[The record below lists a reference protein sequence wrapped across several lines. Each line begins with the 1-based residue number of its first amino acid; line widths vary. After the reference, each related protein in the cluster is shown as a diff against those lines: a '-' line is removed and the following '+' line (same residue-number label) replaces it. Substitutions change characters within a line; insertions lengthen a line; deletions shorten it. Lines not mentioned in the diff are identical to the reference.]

1 MRRSIPRI
9 SDLPLED
16 RIAQLFVVGFEGTEV
31 TDDLQALLEERGFG
45 GVIVFARNVKSAPQL
60 KRLCGRIAALDTAL
74 PPIISVDQEGG
85 PVMRLRVPP
94 FTPWPAAGDVARY
107 AARTGD
113 MKTLRDLGQ
122 AMGRELAAVGI
133 HWNFAPVLDVNTN
146 PRNPVIGVRAFGSRP
161 IDVSRLALAVER
173 GLRSA
178 GILST
183 GKHFPG
189 HGDTIDDSHI
199 SLPRVKRSARSLS
212 RMELAPFRAAVR
224 ARIPALMTAH
234 VLYPAWDH
242 KRPATFSP
250 EILQGILRKRLG
262 FRGAIVTDDL
272 SMAGARRG
280 RTIEEASFQ
289 ALAAG
294 ADVLLICHDPGAQR
308 RAHRYLVDRAKR
320 GELSEKRINEAL
332 RRVIALKRRY
342 VAGDGRKRRPA
353 LSRVGHPA
361 HGKIVARILSDKK

>member
-1 MRRSIPRI
+1 MRKRLPRI
-9 SDLPLED
+9 SDLPLEA
-16 RIAQLFVVGFEGTEV
+16 RIAQLFVVGFEGTDV
-31 TDDLQALLEERGFG
+31 PRSLRSLLEERGFG
-45 GVIVFARNVKSAPQL
+45 GVILFARNVKSAPQL

-107 AARTGD
+107 ARRTGD
-113 MKTLRDLGQ
+113 TGTLRRLGQ

-146 PRNPVIGVRAFGSRP
+146 LRNPVIGVRAFGTRP
-161 IDVSRLALAVER
+161 IDAGRLALAVER

-189 HGDTIDDSHI
+189 HGDTIDDSHV

-212 RMELAPFRAAVR
+212 RIELAPFRAAVR

-234 VLYPAWDH
+234 VLYPAWDR
-242 KRPATFSP
+242 KLPATFSP
-250 EILQGILRKRLG
+250 AILQGILRKRLG

-280 RTIEEASFQ
+280 QTIEEASFL
-289 ALAAG
+289 ALRAG

-320 GELSEKRINEAL
+320 GDLSEKRINDAL
-332 RRVIALKRRY
+332 KRMIALKRRY
-342 VAGDGRKRRPA
+342 VCGRGGERRPL
-353 LSRVGHPA
+353 LSRVG
-361 HGKIVARILSDKK
+361 